1 MFEEMPHSIES
12 IHVFTDRDGNPYK
25 SVKKSFSTAL
35 KRAGIR
41 DFRLHDCRH
50 TFASQMVMN
59 GVDLA
64 TVKDLLGHKSL
75 AMTLRYAHLAPEHKR
90 KAVNI
95 LDKVLSNNQTENSVH
110 NLVHN
115 FTLNTPTSNRKSL
128 KTKCAL
134 KESNLRPTD

>member
-35 KRAGIR
+35 RKAGIR
-41 DFRLHDCRH
+41 DFRLHDARH
-50 TFASQMVMN
+50 TCASQMVMN

-95 LDKVLSNNQTENSVH
+95 LDKVLTKQPNRKFSSQFGSQ
-110 NLVHN
+110 
-115 FTLNTPTSNRKSL
+115 FTLNTPTSYRKSYNN
-128 KTKCAL
+128 KCAL